1 MLCVFC
7 HAPPFALRQGLL
19 LNLALAILAH
29 VTGPQ
34 ALRIHLSLPPALRLQ
49 EGSAGPGFYLSTGI
63 KTQAACCAAGPWPTK
78 PSPQPAIPLSYLAVT
93 VLIRA
98 FPRWGCLVFYIC
110 CTAAPSHQDDRIILF
125 KGNISCYSSQSFPKC
140 GNSCIYQVSIASN
153 IWLPCGCSSAWR
165 QIGNSIGRI
174 SQTLQP

>member
-1 MLCVFC
+1 MIHACVCTYNLCTCGGQISMLCVFF
-7 HAPPFALRQGLL
+7 HAPPFALRQALL

-49 EGSAGPGFYLSTGI
+49 ECSAWPGFYLSTGI
-63 KTQAACCAAGPWPTK
+63 KTQAQATCCAAGPWPTK
-78 PSPQPAIPLSYLAVT
+78 PSPQPTIPLSYLAVT

-110 CTAAPSHQDDRIILF
+110 CTAAPSH
-125 KGNISCYSSQSFPKC
+125 
-140 GNSCIYQVSIASN
+140 
-153 IWLPCGCSSAWR
+153 
-165 QIGNSIGRI
+165 
-174 SQTLQP
+174 